1 VGVERLDDAALWHE
15 FVEGKQTYSEIGRAH
30 GVSARTVQR
39 RLTEYRPKEP
49 EKEPREVVVL
59 MDTTYWGREYGV
71 MLFKDAVTNE
81 NLLKYFVTAET
92 VEKYVRGITELGRR
106 GYRVLGIVCDGRRGL
121 FNAFPDIPIQM
132 CQFHQQKTVR
142 KYLTKHPKTDAAIEL
157 KAIVDML
164 TNTDKESFVGMFDE
178 WCEKWDG
185 YLKER
190 TTDTETGKS
199 HYTHKRLRSAYLS
212 IKRNLP
218 LLFTWYDYIEMGI
231 PNTTNLIDGHFSH
244 LKRML
249 RNHNGMTRERREKLV
264 IGFFE
269 ASRGKSQ

>member
-1 VGVERLDDAALWHE
+1 MDDASLWHE
-15 FVEGKQTYSEIGRAH
+15 FVEGRQTYSEIGRAH

-92 VEKYVRGITELGRR
+92 VEKYVQGIAELGRR

-132 CQFHQQKTVR
+132 CQFHQQKIVTTR
-142 KYLTKHPKTDAAIEL
+142 LTRRPKTEAGRELRSLTLMLTKTDR
-157 KAIVDML
+157 
-164 TNTDKESFVGMFDE
+164 ESFEGALYL
-178 WCEKWDG
+178 WHEKWAD
-185 YLKER
+185 YLDER
-190 TTDTETGKS
+190 TTDAETGKS
-199 HYTHKRLRSAYLS
+199 HYTQAPEVGTLEPQAQSAASVHLS
-212 IKRNLP
+212 RPHGYRHAK
-218 LLFTWYDYIEMGI
+218 
-231 PNTTNLIDGHFSH
+231 HH
-244 LKRML
+244 QC
-249 RNHNGMTRERREKLV
+249 HRRAFLGAEDQAAGAQRTVAKA
-264 IGFFE
+264 E
-269 ASRGKSQ
+269 AEVHH